1 MLQLRAQ
8 YELDNSLASKYKYID
23 KDVIGNRASLHNRPY
38 LRDLYIEA
46 ALLPV
51 IYNDY
56 DFTQKDYCFKK

>member
-23 KDVIGNRASLHNRPY
+23 KDIIGNRAGLYNRSY
-38 LRDLYIEA
+38 LRDTYIES

-51 IYNDY
+51 IYNIVM
-56 DFTQKDYCFKK
+56 